1 MDDANLIE
9 QPEGPS
15 YAGRSG
21 AGWRAPNVPLEDLL
35 RVVAADERRGVPPSG
50 RRTGL
55 GLLSDDPRTPDT
67 PATAA
72 THNTDLLASAL
83 GWFVPP
89 LAARRHAEALLER
102 HGTLG
107 AVLAASSERLAGQL
121 QSIEAAAFLKVVEAL
136 VVAVVREPIQE
147 RPLINSPSAL
157 DAYLRASLRHE
168 AVECVRLLFLNGGN
182 RLIGEEVH
190 SRGTINHCPLYPR
203 EVVRRV
209 IEMNAN
215 ALIVVHNHPS
225 GDPNPSEQ
233 DIEMTRQLAQTLKR
247 IGVSLHDHVIA
258 GGNGSFSFR
267 AQKLLDGI

>member
-1 MDDANLIE
+1 MDGGNIIDR
-9 QPEGPS
+9 PGGPA
-15 YAGRSG
+15 YAEMSG
-21 AGWRAPNVPLEDLL
+21 GGWRAPNVPLEDLL
-35 RVVAADERRGVPPSG
+35 RVVAGEGRRLASASGRGAAPAVPADEARVADGP
-50 RRTGL
+50 
-55 GLLSDDPRTPDT
+55 
-67 PATAA
+67 TASA
-72 THNTDLLASAL
+72 SIDLLASAL

-89 LAARRHAEALLER
+89 LVARRHAEALLAR

-107 AVLAASSERLAGQL
+107 AVLAASPERLAGQL
-121 QSIEAAAFLKVVEAL
+121 QSTEAAAFLKVVQAL

-182 RLIGEEVH
+182 LLIGEEVH

-215 ALIVVHNHPS
+215 AVIVVHNHPS
-225 GDPNPSEQ
+225 GDPTPSEQ
-233 DIEMTRQLAQTLKR
+233 DTEMTRHLAQTLKR

-258 GGNGSFSFR
+258 GANVSFSFR
-267 AQKLLDGI
+267 AHKLLDGI